1 MSFSETANAK
11 KYASIAETAAAQAKL
26 YAAELASAPDY
37 AGQAAASAAA
47 AASSA
52 QAAIS
57 AEGVVNNLVISASE
71 SATEA
76 AASAAEAGNAASAA
90 IGQCLR
96 VPEGEDLDVLP
107 AQVDRLD
114 TFITFDSSGNA
125 TLLDKGEVP
134 ILDSEGKIPV
144 SMIPAVAISEIF
156 VVNSQAAMLALNVQ
170 VGDIAKRT
178 DIGISFALAA
188 EPASTLSN
196 WIQLNDD
203 VLAQLGLSSGA
214 TEVGAVD
221 DSSNPTTV
229 QGALNLKAPLSAL
242 VAKIDKTALA
252 ASDGFKLV
260 GQVADVATLRSTEPS
275 ANSQRILLREYTAG
289 TGYGGGQLRGVLDG
303 SSYTDNGVT
312 VFKTTGGAAW
322 IRVNSDIVNPLMA
335 GAVPDG
341 ITPCSSAINA
351 MFTSSKRMQFT
362 GGDYL
367 LDATITLQSDRSV
380 DFGAS
385 RLIQG
390 TSLANYML
398 AIRGANTSS
407 VGGVFVGT
415 GTRTNSIAAAII
427 IADTSYS
434 KVSGAIVRR
443 APGAGIQMI
452 NGTRCS
458 IINCISENNWG
469 NGLEDRYGNFNEII
483 NSIGN
488 FNGYLSATEI
498 FDGGRGCLS
507 WKSTGTTFRGNQTF
521 GNSEYGIRVYSQTG
535 DDAVTRYIHIFDHLS
550 GDNGK
555 IDIYIYNDAGTLL
568 NIELNNCHVHRWNQ
582 SNSGSFMVALQGTR
596 CHWNGGSI
604 TKYGDIYDAAAVS
617 FSNGDN
623 ITFENTSITNVTSAF
638 GNTANNTTIRN
649 CTVNSS
655 LVITGTGSGATVGY
669 FTMESCSFNHAGTGV
684 SDVAVTVTSA
694 TRLNDCR
701 FNGFFR
707 NVSWSTDPVILT
719 ACHSTNTTGN
729 SLVMSGDGLGGFYHS
744 GCRWDVSTSPSWL
757 GSLVK
762 QGSALPV
769 IYDTAA
775 PTTLTWP
782 RGSRCINSSPAVGSP
797 KEWVCVTAGTPGTWQ
812 STGNL

>member
-1 MSFSETANAK
+1 MATTPTQKPVPSESPIDLKYNAGK
-11 KYASIAETAAAQAKL
+11 IDEFVTSMGWTYTDRFGNKHYTIEGLRWLAQ
-26 YAAELASAPDY
+26 
-37 AGQAAASAAA
+37 Q
-47 AASSA
+47 
-52 QAAIS
+52 AIS
-57 AEGVVNNLVISASE
+57 QFGYITLDSFEDGNTITLPNQVLRLD
-71 SATEA
+71 ATGEYYRWD
-76 AASAAEAGNAASAA
+76 GP
-90 IGQCLR
+90 LPKM
-96 VPEGEDLDVLP
+96 VPEGSTPESTGGVG
-107 AQVDRLD
+107 
-114 TFITFDSSGNA
+114 I
-125 TLLDKGEVP
+125 
-134 ILDSEGKIPV
+134 GKWL
-144 SMIPAVAISEIF
+144 S
-156 VVNSQAAMLALNVQ
+156 
-170 VGDIAKRT
+170 VGD
-178 DIGISFALAA
+178 
-188 EPASTLSN
+188 ASLR
-196 WIQLNDD
+196 
-203 VLAQLGLSSGA
+203 AQLASISGF
-214 TEVGAVD
+214 G
-221 DSSNPTTV
+221 
-229 QGALNLKAPLSAL
+229 
-242 VAKIDKTALA
+242 
-252 ASDGFKLV
+252 LV
-260 GQVADVATLRSTEPS
+260 GQVPDVTTLRNTEPTT
-275 ANSQRILLREYTAG
+275 ASQRILLREYTAG
-289 TGYGGGQLRGVLDG
+289 TGYGGGQLRAVLDG

-322 IRVNSDIVNPLMA
+322 IRVNADIVNPLMA

-341 ITPCSSAINA
+341 VTPCSSAINA
-351 MFTSSKRMQFT
+351 MFAASKRMQFT

-380 DFGAS
+380 DFGVS

-390 TSLANYML
+390 TSLANYMF
-398 AIRGANTSS
+398 AIRGSNSS
-407 VGGVFVGT
+407 STGGVFVGT

-427 IADTSYS
+427 IADASYS

-488 FNGYLSATEI
+488 YNGYLSETEI
-498 FDGGRGCLS
+498 FNGGRGCLG

-535 DDAVTRYIHIFDHLS
+535 DDAVTRYIHIFDHIS

-555 IDIYIYNDAGTLL
+555 IDIYIYNDAGNLL
-568 NIELNNCHVHRWNQ
+568 NIELSNCHVHRWNQ
-582 SNSGSFMVALQGTR
+582 SNSGSYMVALQGTR

-638 GNTANNTTIRN
+638 GNTANNTTVRN
-649 CTVNSS
+649 CTINSS
-655 LVITGTGSGATVGY
+655 LVITGTGTGSTVGY
-669 FTMESCSFNHAGTGV
+669 LTFEACSFNHAGAGTT
-684 SDVAVTVTSA
+684 DIALTVTSA

-701 FNGFFR
+701 FNGFYR
-707 NVSWSTDPVILT
+707 NVSWTNEPLILT
-719 ACHSTNTTGN
+719 ACHSTNTTGDAIR
-729 SLVMSGDGLGGFYHS
+729 MYGDGVGAFYSS
-744 GCRWDVSTSPSWL
+744 GCRWDVATVPAWL

-762 QGSALPV
+762 QGTALPV
-769 IYDTAA
+769 LYDTAA

-782 RGSRCINSSPAVGSP
+782 RGSRCINSAPAVGSP

>member
-1 MSFSETANAK
+1 MATTPTQKPVPSESPIDLKYNAGK
-11 KYASIAETAAAQAKL
+11 IDEFVTSMGWTYTDRFGNKHYTIEGLRWLAQ
-26 YAAELASAPDY
+26 
-37 AGQAAASAAA
+37 Q
-47 AASSA
+47 
-52 QAAIS
+52 AIS
-57 AEGVVNNLVISASE
+57 QFGYITLDSFEDGNTITLPNQVLRLD
-71 SATEA
+71 ATGEYYRWD
-76 AASAAEAGNAASAA
+76 GP
-90 IGQCLR
+90 LPKM
-96 VPEGEDLDVLP
+96 VPEGSTPESTGGVG
-107 AQVDRLD
+107 
-114 TFITFDSSGNA
+114 I
-125 TLLDKGEVP
+125 
-134 ILDSEGKIPV
+134 GKWL
-144 SMIPAVAISEIF
+144 S
-156 VVNSQAAMLALNVQ
+156 
-170 VGDIAKRT
+170 VGD
-178 DIGISFALAA
+178 
-188 EPASTLSN
+188 ASLR
-196 WIQLNDD
+196 
-203 VLAQLGLSSGA
+203 AQLASISGF
-214 TEVGAVD
+214 G
-221 DSSNPTTV
+221 
-229 QGALNLKAPLSAL
+229 
-242 VAKIDKTALA
+242 
-252 ASDGFKLV
+252 LV
-260 GQVADVATLRSTEPS
+260 GQVPDVTTLRNTEPTT
-275 ANSQRILLREYTAG
+275 ASQRILLREYTAG
-289 TGYGGGQLRGVLDG
+289 TGYGGGQLRAVLDG

-322 IRVNSDIVNPLMA
+322 IRVNADIVNPLMA

-341 ITPCSSAINA
+341 VTPCSSAINA
-351 MFTSSKRMQFT
+351 MFAASKRMQFT

-380 DFGAS
+380 DFGVS

-390 TSLANYML
+390 TSLANYMF
-398 AIRGANTSS
+398 AIRGSNSS
-407 VGGVFVGT
+407 STGGVFVGT

-427 IADTSYS
+427 IADASYS

-488 FNGYLSATEI
+488 YNGYLSETEI
-498 FDGGRGCLS
+498 FNGGRGCLG

-535 DDAVTRYIHIFDHLS
+535 DDAVTRYIHIFDHIS

-555 IDIYIYNDAGTLL
+555 IDIYIYNDAGNLL
-568 NIELNNCHVHRWNQ
+568 NIELSNCHVHRWNQ
-582 SNSGSFMVALQGTR
+582 SNSGSYMVALQGTR

-638 GNTANNTTIRN
+638 GNTANNTTVRN
-649 CTVNSS
+649 CTINSS
-655 LVITGTGSGATVGY
+655 LVITGTGTGSTVGY
-669 FTMESCSFNHAGTGV
+669 LTFEACSFNHTGAGTT
-684 SDVAVTVTSA
+684 DIALTVTSA

-701 FNGFFR
+701 FNGFYR
-707 NVSWSTDPVILT
+707 NVSWTNEPLILT
-719 ACHSTNTTGN
+719 ACHSTNTTGDAIR
-729 SLVMSGDGLGGFYHS
+729 MYGDGVGAFYSS
-744 GCRWDVSTSPSWL
+744 GCRWDVATVPAWL

-762 QGSALPV
+762 QGTALPV
-769 IYDTAA
+769 LYDTAA

-782 RGSRCINSSPAVGSP
+782 RGSRCINSAPAVGSP